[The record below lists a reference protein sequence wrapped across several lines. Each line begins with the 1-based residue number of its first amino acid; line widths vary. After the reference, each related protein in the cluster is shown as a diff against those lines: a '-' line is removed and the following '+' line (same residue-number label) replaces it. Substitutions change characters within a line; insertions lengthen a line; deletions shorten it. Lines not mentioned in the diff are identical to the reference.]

1 VGESAVNGRSSNLIS
16 FNQESEASL
25 EYFFEY
31 HERKSTEIK
40 EKIRNID
47 ESIRK
52 LDLEVNRLNAEIN
65 QYRWDIGINNIITIE
80 VENKEKSVENVEV
93 ELSVSYHVLSASWT
107 PSYDIRIKDKSKNSH
122 EMILTYFGNVEQHTG
137 EDWKNVELSLSTA
150 TPSSGGNLPKPG
162 KTTVHLFRPPPI
174 HPETGRY
181 MMATKRARK
190 SAPCT
195 GGRIITPMNHA
206 TTYAKKNAL
215 STTFTIS
222 NRKSIPTSSTSTIKV
237 TIT

>member
-1 VGESAVNGRSSNLIS
+1 
-16 FNQESEASL
+16 
-25 EYFFEY
+25 
-31 HERKSTEIK
+31 
-40 EKIRNID
+40 
-47 ESIRK
+47 
-52 LDLEVNRLNAEIN
+52 
-65 QYRWDIGINNIITIE
+65 
-80 VENKEKSVENVEV
+80 
-93 ELSVSYHVLSASWT
+93 
-107 PSYDIRIKDKSKNSH
+107 
-122 EMILTYFGNVEQHTG
+122 MILTYFGNVEQHTG

-206 TTYAKKNAL
+206 TTSAKKNAL

-222 NRKSIPTSSTSTIKV
+222 NPKSIPTSSTSTIKV
-237 TIT
+237 TITTQTFDAFLHFHCVPKKNANVFLMATIFNDSEYPFVYGPATVYVNDSMSGKIYLKSTSSGEKLECPLGVDKTVKVIYKPRDKFQSQVNVCIYTG